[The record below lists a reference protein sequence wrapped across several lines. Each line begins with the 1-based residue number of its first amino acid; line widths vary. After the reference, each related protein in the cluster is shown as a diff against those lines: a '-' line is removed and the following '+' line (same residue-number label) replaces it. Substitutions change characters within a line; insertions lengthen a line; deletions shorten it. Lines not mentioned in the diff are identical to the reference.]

1 MKVNEYLKNKF
12 IDEGLLSK
20 SKAEDAY
27 QVSMKDNKPYFETLV
42 EKNYLEDNEV
52 YNFLAK
58 LFNLEFIDIN
68 IHALSDNLI
77 DKVDNVFLNE
87 TRVIPLSLYNNTLT
101 VVIDSPFNLGNV
113 NLIRYYLNYDIDVKL
128 IKNDA
133 MEVILAN
140 IANKDRRI
148 KAIEE
153 VAKED
158 EKISKTNTN
167 NNYSLDEYLDAP
179 AVQFADSLLQEAV
192 TQGASD
198 IHIEPN
204 EKEVRV
210 RFRIDG
216 VLREH
221 CKISLKLFQAVLAR
235 YKIMAGLDIAE
246 RRIPQDGKIS
256 SNINNNE
263 YDFRVST
270 LPLIHGEKIVIR
282 IYNSR
287 GDEIRLSNLT
297 SDKEAQN
304 TMKKMISSP
313 HGIILLTGPTGS
325 GKTTTLYAFLK
336 ELNGE
341 DINITTIEDPV
352 ENQIKGINQTQVN
365 TKTNLTFASALRS
378 ILRQDPNVI
387 MVGEIRD
394 EETAHIAVQAAIT
407 GHLVL
412 STIHT
417 NDALTTITR
426 LVDMNIEPY
435 LVADSLIGA
444 ISQRLVRR
452 LCPHCKKPHIV
463 TKEEARA
470 LGCEEGTKIF
480 EPKGCSICNNTGYQG
495 RVPVFEILAVDEDF
509 KTAIDQKSQ
518 DFTIEPVKK
527 LFDSKRI
534 KSIRQ
539 SCIDKVLDGT
549 TSIEEFS
556 KLVDFSFKE

>member
-12 IDEGLLSK
+12 IEEGVI
-20 SKAEDAY
+20 SKAKAEEAF
-27 QVSMKDNKPYFETLV
+27 QASMKDNKPLFEELID
-42 EKNYLEDNEV
+42 KGYLEDIQV
-52 YNFLAK
+52 YNFLSK
-58 LFNLEFIDIN
+58 LFNIEYIDVN
-68 IHALSDNLI
+68 IHSINDGLV
-77 DKVDNVFLNE
+77 DKVDNVFMNE
-87 TRVIPLSLYNNTLT
+87 TRVVPLSLRNNLLT
-101 VVIDSPFNLGNV
+101 VIIDSPFNISNV
-113 NLIRYYLNYDIDVKL
+113 NLIRYYLNYDLDVKL
-128 IKNDA
+128 VKKDV
-133 MEVILAN
+133 MENILNN
-140 IANKDRRI
+140 IANKDRRM

-158 EKISKTNTN
+158 EKSSKNSST
-167 NNYSLDEYLDAP
+167 NYSLDEYLDAP

-192 TQGASD
+192 TQFASD

-204 EKEVRV
+204 EKDVRV

-221 CKISLKLFQAVLAR
+221 CKISLKLYQAVLAR

-270 LPLIHGEKIVIR
+270 LPLIYGEKIVIR

-297 SDKEAQN
+297 SDKEAEL

-336 ELNGE
+336 EINGE

-426 LVDMNIEPY
+426 LIDMNIEPY

-452 LCPHCKKPHIV
+452 LCPHCKKVHTV
-463 TKEEARA
+463 DESEAKI
-470 LGCEEGTKIF
+470 LGCEVGTKIY

-495 RVPVFEILAVDEDF
+495 RVPVFEILAIDEDF

-527 LFDSKRI
+527 VFDNKHI

-556 KLVDFSFKE
+556 KLVDFSFKDK